1 MLYCVYIVKDRVSKL
16 KRIKET
22 MKPNVD
28 INDYKSKAYTMFYD
42 IALGIQEYSIVN
54 GQYFDLSFLKQKVKE
69 LRESKDYESYINVIT
84 AMINR
89 YEPLGE
95 ETSECISNSNF
106 YSYNIGQQISE
117 DFIKTMLLHIK
128 SNRKL
133 NVFDTNC
140 FYGQIMQLF
149 DPEKFNVYGLN
160 TFNSNLSEPKKYAIK
175 VIKNNLRGSRISNNA
190 FDVLIGYAPY
200 EKALSK
206 NTIGGS
212 IVLQEKQYLQGL
224 YKFLNKEGLLIFAIP
239 YFRLHK
245 NICISIAKNL
255 KNVKVIKAVGKNLDK
270 RYVYIIGQKA
280 DDNKNIDENIYTML
294 RKAYDYDSIH
304 TIYNETFED
313 YKFSNIEVPI
323 ELFKGSVLDEEE
335 LHDIIKNSSCF
346 NSFIE
351 KQKVDKIQDNV
362 KKPLLPFNIG
372 QIGLVLTSGCLD
384 GVIDEGN
391 NFYHVVK
398 GKVSKKSDKDR
409 QIVDGV
415 IEEREVIS
423 NKVEINILL
432 PNGDFKTLT

>member
-1 MLYCVYIVKDRVSKL
+1 MSESDKAEFIQDNAELFSDGNLLQAFESGNY
-16 KRIKET
+16 E
-22 MKPNVD
+22 D
-28 INDYKSKAYTMFYD
+28 I
-42 IALGIQEYSIVN
+42 
-54 GQYFDLSFLKQKVKE
+54 
-69 LRESKDYESYINVIT
+69 
-84 AMINR
+84 
-89 YEPLGE
+89 
-95 ETSECISNSNF
+95 
-106 YSYNIGQQISE
+106 
-117 DFIKTMLLHIK
+117 
-128 SNRKL
+128 
-133 NVFDTNC
+133 
-140 FYGQIMQLF
+140 
-149 DPEKFNVYGLN
+149 
-160 TFNSNLSEPKKYAIK
+160 
-175 VIKNNLRGSRISNNA
+175 
-190 FDVLIGYAPY
+190 

-270 RYVYIIGQKA
+270 RYVYIVGQKA

-335 LHDIIKNSSCF
+335 LHDIIKNSPCF